1 MPSCLA
7 ARSCPVPLHHPYPAT
22 LPGMPLSCP
31 HGDKGVRL
39 ATQLST
45 GYKVRRIPGVLKHL
59 GIRRDFILRLSCFFN
74 YFQQGGRR
82 LSCSPGTH

>member
-7 ARSCPVPLHHPYPAT
+7 ARSCSVPLHHPYPAT
-22 LPGMPLSCP
+22 LPGVPLPCP
-31 HGDKGVRL
+31 HGDRVVHL

-45 GYKVRRIPGVLKHL
+45 GYKAWCIPGVLKHL
-59 GIRRDFILRLSCFFN
+59 HIRRDFILRLSSFLN
-74 YFQQGGRR
+74 YFHQGGRC